1 MEMEVKTTFFT
12 RFDETV
18 AQTLRGQ
25 VKNNAKSQLNLVS
38 ELELFRWTALRESR
52 EESAE
57 DFDKKFPKPHTRVLA
72 DDPNKLFEDE
82 DAATAIKQI
91 FSYLWDNKD
100 VFDEFSNQFLVNY
113 CEEMMIED
121 PFKVD

>member
-1 MEMEVKTTFFT
+1 M
-12 RFDETV
+12 
-18 AQTLRGQ
+18 
-25 VKNNAKSQLNLVS
+25 VS

-57 DFDKKFPKPHTRVLA
+57 EFDKKFLKPHTRIIA
-72 DDPNKLFEDE
+72 EDPSALFDDE

-100 VFDEFSNQFLVNY
+100 VFDEFSNNFLVKY
-113 CEEMMIED
+113 CEEMMVED
-121 PFKVD
+121 PLKVD

>member
-1 MEMEVKTTFFT
+1 M
-12 RFDETV
+12 
-18 AQTLRGQ
+18 
-25 VKNNAKSQLNLVS
+25 NLVS

-57 DFDKKFPKPHTRVLA
+57 AFDKKYPKPHRRVLA
-72 DDPNKLFEDE
+72 EDPSMLFPSDE

-100 VFDEFSNQFLVNY
+100 VFDAFSNQFLFNY
-113 CEEMMIED
+113 CEEMMVED